1 MIPHI
6 IHSNKF
12 NKFILVIIIWLSLI
26 LPIPTTYTKLD
37 NLKAN
42 THSNF
47 CTVFSVSLG
56 NKVFFG
62 NNEDYRFKP
71 ETSFISFIPPQKIP
85 NFRNL
90 PSFNDTLDIY
100 GNVVVGSISHQNDQT
115 FFSPQGGMNDQ
126 GLCFDANSIPKQTL
140 NTKNGDWSPM
150 DAHSD
155 ILWYCKTVEDVIAWY
170 ETHPVKYSPWNGQWN
185 YVDASGAGVVV
196 TATDGELVFIEK
208 NTSYLIST
216 NFNMAEPGS
225 HYFNYPCWRFDK
237 ATELLAEIDNE
248 TDLNIQAC
256 RDVLDATHFE
266 PNLFNDLHT
275 MYSTIYD
282 PINKDI
288 YLYFLFNFED
298 VVVFNLE
305 EEYSKVNELD
315 NNHSFHSTLD
325 DNSYLMTNF
334 FNQKT
339 LNLFTLNG
347 QSIFIIFG
355 IPSILILA
363 MVMFRKMKK
372 KKNHT

>member
-12 NKFILVIIIWLSLI
+12 SKFILVIIIWLSLI
-26 LPIPTTYTKLD
+26 LPIPTTHTKVD
-37 NLKAN
+37 NLKTN
-42 THSNF
+42 NHSNF
-47 CTVFSVSLG
+47 CTIFSVSLG
-56 NKVFFG
+56 KKVFFG

-71 ETSFISFIPPQKIP
+71 ETSFISFIPPQEIP

-90 PSFNDTLDIY
+90 PSFNDTLTIY
-100 GNVVVGSISHQNDQT
+100 GNVVVGSILHQNDQT

-140 NTKNGDWSPM
+140 NSNNGDWNPM

-216 NFNMAEPGS
+216 NFNLADPSS
-225 HYFNYPCWRFDK
+225 HYFDYPCWRFDK
-237 ATELLAEIDNE
+237 ATDLLAEIGNE
-248 TDLNIQAC
+248 ADLTVQAC

-266 PNLFNDLHT
+266 PNLFDDLHT

-282 PINKDI
+282 PIQKKI
-288 YLYFLFNFED
+288 YLYFLYNFEE
-298 VVVFNLE
+298 VVVFDIE
-305 EEYSKVNELD
+305 EEYNKVNEID
-315 NNHSFHSTLD
+315 NNHSFHSSLND
-325 DNSYLMTNF
+325 KSYLMKNF
-334 FNQKT
+334 FNKTKLNVLT
-339 LNLFTLNG
+339 LNN
-347 QSIFIIFG
+347 QSLIIIIG
-355 IPSILILA
+355 TPSILIFVV
-363 MVMFRKMKK
+363 VMYRKKKK
-372 KKNHT
+372 KKNHI